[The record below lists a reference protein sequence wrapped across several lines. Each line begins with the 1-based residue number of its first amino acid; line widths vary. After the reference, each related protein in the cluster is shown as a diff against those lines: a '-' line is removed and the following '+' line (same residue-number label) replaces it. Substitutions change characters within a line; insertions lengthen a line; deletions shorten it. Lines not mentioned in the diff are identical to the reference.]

1 MNKGSFKINFKNE
14 KVNFFGLAE
23 TAKKNKLNHKEC
35 LIQAFNQN
43 VLMED
48 NKDFLKNFIN
58 SFDVIENIYSQLY
71 QDAFASFLIGDKFE
85 KTFLEFGATDGLKL
99 SNSYLLEKFFN
110 WRGALS
116 EPSPQWHESLKKNRK
131 NTKIITECIWKE
143 SGKKMDFFMSD
154 IGEASTLKDFVDSDL
169 ASMPENTK

>member
-1 MNKGSFKINFKNE
+1 MNKDLFKINFNNE

-35 LIQAFNQN
+35 LTQAFYQN
-43 VLMED
+43 VLIED

-71 QDAFASFLIGDKFE
+71 QDAFASFLIGGKFE

-110 WRGALS
+110 WRGVL
-116 EPSPQWHESLKKNRK
+116 
-131 NTKIITECIWKE
+131 
-143 SGKKMDFFMSD
+143 
-154 IGEASTLKDFVDSDL
+154 
-169 ASMPENTK
+169 